1 MARGAVAAAPTV
13 ARVSGVKRLGIL
25 LVVLVCIPIAMAAW
39 DVARATSLRS
49 KAVQL
54 CRLPDKRVEGEG
66 YLKGKLAVIDVR
78 EGAWEPLVG
87 GHLPPDL
94 VPLRADEL
102 GSCALL
108 EWAAPVDG
116 GTPIDART
124 GKPLESLQANCKVT
138 VIDLTAQA
146 IVAEKLIFASA
157 PAPGFAAANS
167 KPVNE
172 VEDWLF
178 RLPRR

>member
-1 MARGAVAAAPTV
+1 
-13 ARVSGVKRLGIL
+13 VKRLAIL

-39 DVARATSLRS
+39 DVVRATSLRS
-49 KAVQL
+49 KAVELCQL
-54 CRLPDKRVEGEG
+54 PNKRLETEP

-78 EGAWEPLVG
+78 EGAWEPLLG

-94 VPLRADEL
+94 VPLRAEEL
-102 GSCALL
+102 GTCALL
-108 EWAAPVDG
+108 EWAAEVDA
-116 GTPIDART
+116 GTAVDPRS
-124 GKPLESLQANCKVT
+124 GKPITEPRANCKVT
-138 VIDLTAQA
+138 LIDLAEQA
-146 IVAEKLIFASA
+146 VIAEKVVFASA